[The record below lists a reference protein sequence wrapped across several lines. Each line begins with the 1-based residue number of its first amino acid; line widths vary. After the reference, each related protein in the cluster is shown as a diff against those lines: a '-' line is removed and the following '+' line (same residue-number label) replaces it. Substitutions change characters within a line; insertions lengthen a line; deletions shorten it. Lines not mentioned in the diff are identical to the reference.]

1 MRSEP
6 ESEGNGTTITEE
18 QARAIAAG
26 DAAAAYRDLSVYT
39 VSARLEAGCWYIDY
53 ELTDETLLGG
63 GPHYVIDAATGE
75 IVSRRY
81 EQ

>member
-1 MRSEP
+1 M
-6 ESEGNGTTITEE
+6 ITEAE
-18 QARAIAAG
+18 ARAIAEQE
-26 DAAAAYRDLSVYT
+26 AAQAYRDLSVYT
-39 VSARLEAGCWYIDY
+39 VSARLDGDHWNVDY

-63 GPHYVIDAATGE
+63 GPHFVIAADTGE